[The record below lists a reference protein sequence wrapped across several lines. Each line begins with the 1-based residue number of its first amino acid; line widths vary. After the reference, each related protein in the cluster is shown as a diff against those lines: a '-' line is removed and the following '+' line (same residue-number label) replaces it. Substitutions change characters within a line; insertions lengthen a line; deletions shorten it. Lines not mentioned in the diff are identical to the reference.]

1 MSDNL
6 NKRKREL
13 VERLI
18 QDEEE
23 DDEIMLLL
31 TSKRNEIDSLYT
43 SRVDEGSYQI
53 LIKRH
58 LDLKEQKFRQYCRLN
73 KSEFK
78 FVLSLIKKDIQ
89 PMKKG
94 SITADEKL
102 FLTLR

>member
-58 LDLKEQKFRQYCRLN
+58 LNLKE
-73 KSEFK
+73 
-78 FVLSLIKKDIQ
+78 
-89 PMKKG
+89 
-94 SITADEKL
+94 
-102 FLTLR
+102 

>member
-6 NKRKREL
+6 NKRKRVL

-31 TSKRNEIDSLYT
+31 TSKRNEIDSLHT

-53 LIKRH
+53 LIKWH
-58 LDLKEQKFRQYCRLN
+58 LNLKEQKFRQY
-73 KSEFK
+73 
-78 FVLSLIKKDIQ
+78 
-89 PMKKG
+89 
-94 SITADEKL
+94 
-102 FLTLR
+102 